1 MAYAQA
7 ISHGGGKKYGGKQN
21 AVLIEPLE
29 AQADRALPTLS
40 AKNRP
45 KTNPAML
52 KLLGVPGHL
61 GDGRSRCRAA
71 HRAACGVSPLS
82 GFHRSLALLG

>member
-7 ISHGGGKKYGGKQN
+7 ISHGGGKKDGEKQN

-40 AKNRP
+40 AKNRL
-45 KTNPAML
+45 KTNPAMS
-52 KLLGVPGHL
+52 KLLGVPGQETWPGAL
-61 GDGRSRCRAA
+61 SCCASSRLR
-71 HRAACGVSPLS
+71 VSPLS
-82 GFHRSLALLG
+82 GFHRSLTPLG